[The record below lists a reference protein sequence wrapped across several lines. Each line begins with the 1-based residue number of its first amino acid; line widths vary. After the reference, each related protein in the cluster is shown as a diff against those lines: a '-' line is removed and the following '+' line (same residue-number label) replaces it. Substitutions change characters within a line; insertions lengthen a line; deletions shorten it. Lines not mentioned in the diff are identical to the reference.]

1 MFQNLKR
8 AFYILVLNKME
19 VPSFIKSLKTKSDWR
34 FAQLKKND
42 ELKQKKEGS
51 EKFYYAIELTI
62 TRALNLN
69 K

>member
-1 MFQNLKR
+1 
-8 AFYILVLNKME
+8 NKME